1 VASSTAKVDETTL
14 SKEDDVTA
22 VGHEETVN
30 LGLDVLDRAGVGL
43 EPSNVNLD
51 IEVTNVADDGVVGH
65 SLEVLASEDITA
77 TGGGDEDLTDLGGL
91 LHGGDLVTGHS
102 SLESVDGVNLGNEDA
117 GTHAVEGHGATLTDI
132 TETGNDGDLASN
144 HDIGSTLDTVDKG
157 LTAAVKVVELG
168 LGD

>member
-51 IEVTNVADDGVVGH
+51 IEVTNVC
-65 SLEVLASEDITA
+65 LPM
-77 TGGGDEDLTDLGGL
+77 
-91 LHGGDLVTGHS
+91 
-102 SLESVDGVNLGNEDA
+102 SVM
-117 GTHAVEGHGATLTDI
+117 
-132 TETGNDGDLASN
+132 N
-144 HDIGSTLDTVDKG
+144 H
-157 LTAAVKVVELG
+157 
-168 LGD
+168 